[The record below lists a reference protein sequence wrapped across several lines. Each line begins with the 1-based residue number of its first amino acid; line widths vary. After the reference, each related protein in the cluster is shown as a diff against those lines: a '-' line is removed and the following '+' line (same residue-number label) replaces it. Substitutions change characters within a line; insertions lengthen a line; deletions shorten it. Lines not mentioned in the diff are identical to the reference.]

1 MCGWRGLIGSWYEI
15 NDKLRLSY
23 VPFTFV
29 TTCSLRYMHVR
40 CPPAA
45 TTACLP
51 RDTLHIHVSDTLYP
65 HPRGLSRREMKSRE
79 SAWRSRAATCEYDET
94 VAWAIRVCASRFTY
108 TRLTNTSCYTRRNN
122 EDDRIDMSTAIT
134 SIPGS
139 LTIEFTSLPIVQPP
153 RYLLQSLR
161 ETPFSYSRLRV
172 SKIMPSS
179 I

>member
-51 RDTLHIHVSDTLYP
+51 RDTLDIHVSDTLYP
-65 HPRGLSRREMKSRE
+65 VAPARLKS
-79 SAWRSRAATCEYDET
+79 SG
-94 VAWAIRVCASRFTY
+94 
-108 TRLTNTSCYTRRNN
+108 N
-122 EDDRIDMSTAIT
+122 EVT
-134 SIPGS
+134 
-139 LTIEFTSLPIVQPP
+139 
-153 RYLLQSLR
+153 
-161 ETPFSYSRLRV
+161 RV
-172 SKIMPSS
+172 SLELVLPHVSMMRQSRGQ
-179 I
+179 